1 MLNFDE
7 LKKEYPLLTE
17 EKFKNLLEGKK
28 DILLK
33 STEKYD
39 DYYSIYNGKLI
50 STKFVEKKKRIINI
64 YMEDD
69 L

>member
-7 LKKEYPLLTE
+7 LKKEYSLLTE

-33 STEKYD
+33 STEEYD

>member
-33 STEKYD
+33 STEEYN